1 MDEQETKVTPE
12 ENAPAEETEGTDG
25 GSTPE
30 EGTPAETPAE
40 PTEGV

>member
-12 ENAPAEETEGTDG
+12 ENAPAEET
-25 GSTPE
+25 PE
-30 EGTPAETPAE
+30 EGTPAEETPAETPAE